1 MAVAHPLPLG
11 ALSSTLLRSKAMRSP
26 LLRILLPIIVAG
38 LILLAGWVWLRTYT
52 RHSTAVRV
60 PDLKGL
66 SMEESVAM
74 LSSRELQAMVIDSVY
89 IDDLP
94 KGSVV
99 DQSPVAG
106 VDVKPERKV
115 YLVLN
120 ANEPKML
127 DMPDLIDLSKR
138 QAISV
143 LEIIGLKVKDLQYIP
158 DPCVDCVVDQLYKGE
173 PIAPEAR
180 IRRGES
186 VTLVLGSGDKGE
198 RVPIP
203 ELFGLTSMEVAKV
216 LNMASLNL
224 GIVVECVG
232 CNTRIDSTLAR
243 VRRQSPQANNSGMIA
258 MGSMIDIWL
267 TTDTA
272 GVRPAPGWDDPTR
285 YMKTDSTDAED

>member
-1 MAVAHPLPLG
+1 M
-11 ALSSTLLRSKAMRSP
+11 P
-26 LLRILLPIIVAG
+26 LLIAG
-38 LILLAGWVWLRTYT
+38 LILLGGWFWLRTYT
-52 RHSTAVRV
+52 RHTVAVRV

-127 DMPDLIDLSKR
+127 DMPRLIDLSKR

-143 LEIIGLKVKDLQYIP
+143 LEIIGLKLKDLQYVP

-186 VTLVLGSGDKGE
+186 ITLVLGSGDKGE

-203 ELFGLTSMEVAKV
+203 ELFGLTSMEVASV

-224 GIVVECVG
+224 GIVVECIG

-243 VRRQSPQANNSGMIA
+243 VRRQSPQATNSGRIA

-272 GVRPAPGWDDPTR
+272 GIRPTPGWDDPTR
-285 YMKTDSTDAED
+285 YMKTDSTDVEE

>member
-1 MAVAHPLPLG
+1 
-11 ALSSTLLRSKAMRSP
+11 MRSP
-26 LLRILLPIIVAG
+26 LLRILLPLLLAG

-52 RHSTAVRV
+52 RHTVAVRV

-74 LSSRELQAMVIDSVY
+74 LSSRELQALVIDSVY

-127 DMPDLIDLSKR
+127 DMPRLIDLSKR
-138 QAISV
+138 QATSV
-143 LEIIGLKVKDLQYIP
+143 LEIIGLKVKDLQYVP

-186 VTLVLGSGDKGE
+186 ITLVLGSGDKGE

-203 ELFGLTSMEVAKV
+203 ELFGLTSMEVASV

-224 GIVVECVG
+224 GIVVECIG

-243 VRRQSPQANNSGMIA
+243 VRRQSPQANNSGMMA

-272 GVRPAPGWDDPTR
+272 GIRPTPGWNDPTR
-285 YMKTDSTDAED
+285 YMKTDTTDAQD

>member
-1 MAVAHPLPLG
+1 MPL
-11 ALSSTLLRSKAMRSP
+11 
-26 LLRILLPIIVAG
+26 IVAA
-38 LILLAGWVWLRTYT
+38 LILFGGWVWLRTYT
-52 RHSTAVRV
+52 RHSVAVRV

-127 DMPDLIDLSKR
+127 DMPRLIDLSKR

-143 LEIIGLKVKDLQYIP
+143 LEIIGLKVKDLQYVP

-173 PIAPEAR
+173 HIAPEAR

-203 ELFGLTSMEVAKV
+203 ELFGLNSMEVASV

-224 GIVVECVG
+224 GIVVECIG

-243 VRRQSPQANNSGMIA
+243 VRRQSPQAMNSGMIA

-272 GVRPAPGWDDPTR
+272 GVRPAPGWNDPSR
-285 YMKTDSTDAED
+285 YMKTDTTDAEN

>member
-1 MAVAHPLPLG
+1 
-11 ALSSTLLRSKAMRSP
+11 MRSP
-26 LLRILLPIIVAG
+26 LLRILLPLLLAG

-52 RHSTAVRV
+52 RHTVAVRV

-74 LSSRELQAMVIDSVY
+74 LSSRELQALVIDSVY

-127 DMPDLIDLSKR
+127 DMPRLIDLSKR

-143 LEIIGLKVKDLQYIP
+143 LEIIGLKVKELQYVP

-203 ELFGLTSMEVAKV
+203 ELFGLTSMEVASV

-224 GIVVECVG
+224 GIVVECIG

-285 YMKTDSTDAED
+285 YMKTDTTDAED

>member
-1 MAVAHPLPLG
+1 
-11 ALSSTLLRSKAMRSP
+11 MRSP
-26 LLRILLPIIVAG
+26 LLRILLPLLLAG

-52 RHSTAVRV
+52 RHTVAVRV

-74 LSSRELQAMVIDSVY
+74 LSSRELQALVIDSVY

-127 DMPDLIDLSKR
+127 DMPRLIDLSKR

-143 LEIIGLKVKDLQYIP
+143 LEIIGLKVKELQYVP

-203 ELFGLTSMEVAKV
+203 ELFGLTSMEVASV

-224 GIVVECVG
+224 GIVVECIG

-243 VRRQSPQANNSGMIA
+243 VRRQSPQANNSGMMA

-272 GVRPAPGWDDPTR
+272 GIRPTPGWNDPTR
-285 YMKTDSTDAED
+285 YMKTDTTDAQD